1 MKIKFIAA
9 ACLAL
14 CSSASFAAGKTVVVC
29 NTASPLL
36 MAQTCA
42 PEATLFIGGSSALG
56 AALNTVALDLFET
69 PAAVATI
76 KSSTG
81 LNGGKDQ
88 GWYGMSKA
96 DVTGGVSKR
105 LYVVYN
111 SQNGSAAGVSQ
122 LLAKFDPKAT
132 GVTVKNPNFIV
143 ESQVVSVG
151 PTLIA
156 TGAVPGTCDFTDHV
170 GTNTTALTCATPA
183 VTQAD
188 VAISDVAPQELYAL
202 YPAATAKLT
211 TVTSVPLALQGFGV
225 AVSAKLYAAL
235 QADQGLSSTEQPSVR
250 RADYASL
257 VTGSAKTVAVLFNKD
272 TTPVL
277 PLNLARRD
285 ALSGTQ
291 ASSNI
296 FFANNACGNNH
307 LPFKAPATVGKVIV
321 GVLGGQLS
329 IIGAEANTTDLTV
342 TLNATGGGVVTEL
355 NKDAYGIGIISLN
368 SPAKGTESWKFV
380 KLDGVSPNADVDGKS
395 RVAMAAG
402 DYPFAMTAFAVTTV
416 KQNPLKTGL
425 IEAVVSGLQ
434 SSTAHNF
441 AGIAYLDG
449 GTDYQSKVARTNG
462 NNCSPLIKGL

>member
-14 CSSASFAAGKTVVVC
+14 CSSASFAAGKTVVAC
-29 NTASPLL
+29 DTATPLL

-42 PEATLFIGGSSALG
+42 PESTLFIAGSSALG

-69 PAAVATI
+69 PALVATI

-81 LNGGKDQ
+81 LNDGKDQ

-96 DVTGGVSKR
+96 DLTGTSKR
-105 LYVVYN
+105 LFVVYN

-122 LLAKFDPKAT
+122 LLAKFDPKADGT
-132 GVTVKNPNFIV
+132 KADFIK
-143 ESQVVSVG
+143 ESKVVSVG
-151 PTLIA
+151 PTLAA
-156 TGAVPGTCDFTDHV
+156 TGAVAGTCAQ
-170 GTNTTALTCATPA
+170 TAAATSLAGPVLTCSTPA
-183 VTQAD
+183 VTLAD

-202 YPAATAKLT
+202 YKAATAKLS
-211 TVTSVPLALQGFGV
+211 TVTSVPLALQGFGI

-235 QADQGLSSTEQPSVR
+235 QADQGLLSTEQPSVR

-257 VTGSAKTVAVLFNKD
+257 VTGSAKTAAVLFNNPA
-272 TTPVL
+272 TPVL
-277 PLNLARRD
+277 QLNLARRD
-285 ALSGTQ
+285 DLSGTQ

-321 GVLGGQLS
+321 GVLGGQLP
-329 IIGAEANTTDLTV
+329 IVGAQTATDNLVV
-342 TLNATGGGVVTEL
+342 TLNSTGGGVSSEL
-355 NKDAYGIGIISLN
+355 NKDAYGIGVISLN
-368 SPAKGTESWKFV
+368 SPAKGSDSWKFV

-395 RVAMAAG
+395 RKAMASG
-402 DYPFAMTAFAVTTV
+402 DYPFAMTAFAVTPV

-425 IEAVVSGLQ
+425 IDAVVSGLQ
-434 SSTAHNF
+434 SSNAHNF